1 MYIVIAG
8 DGKVGST
15 LAEELSKE
23 GHDIVVIDSN
33 SKVVEESVDLYDIRG
48 VCGNGASY
56 QVQKEAGVD
65 QADLLIAATS
75 SDELNILCCLV
86 AKKLGARHTIARVR
100 NPDYSKQLAF
110 FREELGL
117 SMVVNPELEAAR
129 EIARILRFPSAIK
142 IDFFAKGKVEL
153 AEVNIG
159 EDSPLDGMPLYEL
172 QNRYRVKVL
181 ICAVQ
186 REQEVYIPDGGFVLK
201 NGDKIHITAS
211 HAQLAAFLKGIGLFK
226 ERIRHVL
233 IVGGGKIAFYLA
245 YGLLDA
251 GMHVTIVEQDE
262 KRCVELSESLP
273 KATVIQGDGTDP
285 ALLEEVGIGRT
296 DACVS
301 LTGIDEENIL
311 ISMYAGQQ
319 KVDKVVTK
327 INRTNFLQMLE
338 KVGIESV
345 VSPKKLT
352 TDQIVRYV
360 RAMQNSEGSSMTTL
374 YRLVGNQVEAMEF
387 LVLDSRFTGVPLR
400 ELRIRKNILIACI
413 IRENR
418 MLLPSGDDT
427 IAIGDTI
434 ILVTANRA
442 LRTFEDIF
450 V

>member
-33 SKVVEESVDLYDIRG
+33 PKVVEESVDLYDIRG

-86 AKKLGARHTIARVR
+86 AKKLGVQHTIARVR
-100 NPDYSKQLAF
+100 NPDYSQQLVF

-117 SMVVNPELEAAR
+117 SMVVNPELEAAG

-159 EDSPLDGMPLYEL
+159 NGSPLDGMPLYDL
-172 QNRYRVKVL
+172 QNRYRIKVL

-186 REQEVYIPDGGFVLK
+186 RGQEVFIPDGRFVLK
-201 NGDKIHITAS
+201 DGDKIHITAS
-211 HAQLAAFLKGIGLFK
+211 HTQLAAFLKEIGIFK
-226 ERIRHVL
+226 ERIRNVL

-245 YGLLDA
+245 YRLLDA
-251 GMHVTIVEQDE
+251 NMHVTIIEQDE
-262 KRCVELSESLP
+262 KRCIELSEALP

-285 ALLEEVGIGRT
+285 SLLEEVGISRT

-311 ISMYAGQQ
+311 ISMYAGQKQ
-319 KVDKVVTK
+319 VDKVVTK
-327 INRTNFLQMLE
+327 INRMSFLQMLE

-360 RAMQNSEGSSMTTL
+360 RAMQNSKGSSMTTL
-374 YRLVGNQVEAMEF
+374 YRLVNNQVEAMEF
-387 LVLDSRFTGVPLR
+387 SVMDSRFTGIPLR
-400 ELRIRKNILIACI
+400 ELRMKKNILIACI
-413 IRENR
+413 IRGGK
-418 MLLPSGDDT
+418 MLFPAGDDT
-427 IAIGDTI
+427 IAMGDTVI
-434 ILVTANRA
+434 VVTADHVLGN
-442 LRTFEDIF
+442 FEDIF